1 VKTVWKGLGLAAGLA
16 LFAWYVSR
24 ADWHSVGEALGRLG
38 WVALLAL
45 LPYAAVYVVD
55 CLGWRLCLPPK
66 LGIPFSALFRIRWA
80 GESVNLVVPSAYVGG
95 EAVKVY
101 LLRKKGIS
109 GQVGT
114 SAAVVSKTA
123 QSIGQLLCIL
133 LATAALFKLGSRGP
147 AVHGAILTILIA
159 GVALL
164 VALFWVQRRG
174 LFASLVKVAS
184 ALRLKLGFIE
194 KRWSKIIEVDE
205 AISSFYRQ
213 HRPRFCAAIGVYF
226 GGWLLDTLEI
236 YVVSR
241 LLGMPIEW
249 TQALVVEAFISVV
262 KLLGLWVP
270 GSFGVQESG
279 IMLLG
284 RLAGLPDTLS
294 VAYPI
299 LRRGRELIFALV
311 GWLLLYTEH
320 IGLGKILAESD
331 APGTSPTP
339 ASPQ

>member
-1 VKTVWKGLGLAAGLA
+1 VA
-16 LFAWYVSR
+16 
-24 ADWHSVGEALGRLG
+24 EALGRLG
-38 WVALLAL
+38 WLAPLAL
-45 LPYAAVYVVD
+45 VPYLSVYVVD
-55 CLGWRLCLPPK
+55 CLGWRLCLSPK
-66 LGIPFSALFRIRWA
+66 LGLPFTALFRIRWA

-101 LLRKKGIS
+101 LLRKKGVS
-109 GQVGT
+109 GHLGT

-133 LATAALFKLGSRGP
+133 LAAAALLKLGSHDP
-147 AVHGAILTILIA
+147 AVQAGILTILAA
-159 GVALL
+159 GLALL

-174 LFASLVKVAS
+174 LFASLVNIAR
-184 ALRLKLGFIE
+184 ALPLNLGFIE
-194 KRWSKIIEVDE
+194 KHSSKLIEVDA
-205 AISSFYRQ
+205 AITGFYRQ
-213 HRPRFCAAIGVYF
+213 HRPRFYAAIAVYF
-226 GGWLLDTLEI
+226 AGWLLDTLEI

-241 LLGMPIEW
+241 LLDMPIEW
-249 TQALVVEAFISVV
+249 TQALVVEAFTSVV

-270 GSFGVQESG
+270 GSLGVQESG

-294 VAYPI
+294 VTYPV

-320 IGLGKILAESD
+320 IGLGKIRAESL